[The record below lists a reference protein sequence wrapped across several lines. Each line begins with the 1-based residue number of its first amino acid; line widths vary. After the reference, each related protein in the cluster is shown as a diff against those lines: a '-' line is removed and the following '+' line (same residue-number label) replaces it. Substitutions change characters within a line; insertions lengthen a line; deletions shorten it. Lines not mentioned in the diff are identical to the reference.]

1 MKKRFLSLIIG
12 LCSMLPILAGS
23 TLPLKLVNNSIYA
36 DNEIYVAIIGN
47 YNGNTIYYDLKN
59 NHQNN
64 ASLPVLNES
73 VNTLTK
79 AGQPW
84 GFANIF
90 TTLDQIKDKTIHLEH
105 TSACRI
111 FFSFKSPM
119 YLHAFAQGYAGADF
133 GNPGDPNHGIRWELI
148 EFTYN
153 DDSNI
158 WINTTRVDA
167 FQYPMGLELFG
178 SASSGEKYIKRGE
191 LKTYSEII
199 NRWNS
204 QHGGDQYAACLQND
218 ITSDNLGGI
227 ILQPSKVASVKNS
240 GFMDSYING
249 VWNYFR
255 SNDMTVKMGV
265 LGTWRGRVNG
275 DVFTLTCQE
284 GNYFQPGTVAT
295 IPWKPSTTDAVEGAG
310 AFATAAGTTGD
321 LPVQAMFCG
330 AFNRGVVQY
339 TTGVQD
345 WSPSGSNYFNMGNP
359 CNEYVKFFHQTDL
372 THDGYT
378 YAFAYDDTFDQSATC
393 HTNAP
398 ASATVTIG
406 GFAGIASGDNGN
418 NNNNNNNNNNQG
430 TATGNGVAT
439 FCQDINYGGYQ
450 VSLSEGTYTQAE
462 MEAKGIRNND
472 ISSLKVLPGYK
483 VTVFDGSNFNNA
495 SKSWTGDTNWIG
507 NDWNDRA
514 SSIKIEPNGK
524 AGMSGTYKLQNRNS
538 GKYAD
543 LDANRTDDNTAIVQW
558 DDEGTE
564 LYQQW
569 RLNEVEAGVYTIQAA
584 ATDNRGFDVAYASAD
599 NGAQVLLYTYN
610 NGRHQQFIL
619 FDKGDGYYQLIARH
633 CGKPVEMAGATT
645 ASGEWLRT
653 YDNNGTNCQQWK
665 LVKNNPAPSVAAAAA
680 PNKAAENVLSVFS
693 DSYQSQ
699 TPNLADGQWGQQTQ
713 SETVSLNGNNTKLFK
728 NFNYMGL
735 EYGKN
740 LNVSSMENLHIDIYP
755 TEAFTIKISPVSPGP
770 NENLVSR
777 DLKANQWNSIDIA
790 LSDFPS
796 VNKAENF
803 QLKFD
808 GGSGQTLYIDNIY
821 YWKAPAQV
829 VSAGATGSY
838 NVATFCQDINYGGY
852 NISLPEGTYTQAQ
865 LESYGIRNNDI
876 SSLKVMQGF
885 KVTVFDGSGFN
896 NASKTFYGDTNWIGS
911 DWNDRASSIK
921 IEPNGASGLSGVHKL
936 QNRNSGKYMDLDGN
950 RTGNNTAVVQWDDE
964 GTELYQQWR
973 LNEVA
978 PGVYTIQP
986 QAVENRGLDV
996 ANQST
1001 ENSAQ
1006 VLLWDYWGGYNQQF
1020 IAYDKGNGY
1029 YQFLARNSGKAI
1041 EMPGASTTSGE
1052 WVRIWDNNGTYA
1064 QQWLVKD
1071 VQEASANTSDTDFLA
1086 TDGYQLVWSD
1096 EFDTNTLGTNWNVEV
1111 VGNPNNNEMQY
1122 YTNRASNVTI
1132 ENGNLVLTARKE
1144 SYGGKPFT
1152 SGRVNSQGK
1161 VRFTH
1166 GKIVARIKMPK
1177 TARGLWPAFWMM
1189 GDDITSVG
1197 WPKCGEIDIMEA
1209 GNAGGYNGN
1218 NEEKYFSGAIH
1229 WGEDWSQHQ
1238 WWSPNAVTNDYS
1250 VQDDYHLFI
1259 CEWDEE
1265 FIKCYLDQQ
1274 TTPYYEASIG
1284 SQYGSSAYMHK
1295 PFHLLFNLAVGGDFP
1310 AIYDANGISALP
1322 YDGAEKKM
1330 YVDYV
1335 RVYQRS
1341 GNVYAR
1347 QMSVTGIDNVDA
1359 TANVSADADD
1369 SYYTLQGMKLTKDQ
1383 LRPGIYIHKGK
1394 KILVK

>member
-1 MKKRFLSLIIG
+1 M
-12 LCSMLPILAGS
+12 LAGT
-23 TLPLKLVNNSIYA
+23 TLPLKLVNNSEFA

-59 NHQNN
+59 NYQNN

-73 VNTLTK
+73 ANTLTK

-90 TTLDQIKDKTIHLEH
+90 TTLDQIRDKTIHLEH

-191 LKTYSEII
+191 LLTYRDII
-199 NRWNS
+199 ARWQN

-218 ITSDNLGGI
+218 ITTDNLGGI
-227 ILQPSKVASVKNS
+227 ILQPSKVTSVKNS
-240 GFMDSYING
+240 GFMDSYINS
-249 VWNYFR
+249 VWDYFR
-255 SNDMTVKMGV
+255 NNDMYVSMGV
-265 LGTWRGRVNG
+265 LGTWRGRVSG
-275 DVFTLTCQE
+275 DKFTLTCQQ
-284 GNYFQPGTVAT
+284 GNYFKPGTVAT

-310 AFATAAGTTGD
+310 AFATAAGTEGD

-330 AFNRGVVQY
+330 AFNRGVVQL
-339 TTGVQD
+339 TTGLQD
-345 WSPSGSNYFNMGNP
+345 WSPSGCNYFNMGYT

-372 THDGYT
+372 TSDGYT

-398 ASATVTIG
+398 DHATVTIG
-406 GFAGIASGDNGN
+406 GFVNGAGEGGN
-418 NNNNNNNNNNQG
+418 TGGGSTGGNTG
-430 TATGNGVAT
+430 TTPTTGGNGVAT

-450 VSLSEGTYTQAE
+450 VSLGEGTYTQSQL
-462 MEAKGIRNND
+462 EAMGIRNND
-472 ISSLKVLPGYK
+472 VSSFKVLPGFK
-483 VTVFDGSNFNNA
+483 VTVYDGSNFNNS
-495 SKSWTGDTNWIG
+495 SKTWTGDCNWIG
-507 NDWNDRA
+507 SDWNDRT

-524 AGMSGTYKLQNRNS
+524 SGLSGIYKLQNRNS
-538 GKYAD
+538 GKYMD
-543 LDANRTDDNTAIVQW
+543 LDGNNTADNTAVVQW
-558 DDEGTE
+558 DNEGTE

-569 RLNEVEAGVYTIQAA
+569 RLNEVATGVYTIQAA
-584 ATDNRGFDVAYASAD
+584 ATDNRGLDVAFASSD
-599 NGAQVLLYTYN
+599 NWAQVLLYTYN
-610 NGRHQQFIL
+610 GGAHQQFIL
-619 FDKGDGYYQLIARH
+619 YDKGDGYYQLIARH
-633 CGKPVEMAGATT
+633 CGKPVEMAYAST
-645 ASGEWLRT
+645 ASGEWT
-653 YDNNGTNCQQWK
+653 KIYENNGSNCQQWK
-665 LVKNNPAPSVAAAAA
+665 LEAVNTGIDPAAA
-680 PNKAAENVLSVFS
+680 PDKSSENVISVFS

-699 TPNLADGQWGQQTQ
+699 TPNLANGQWGQQTQ
-713 SETVSLNGNNTKLFK
+713 TETVQLNGNNAYLWK

-735 EYGKN
+735 EYNKN
-740 LNVSSMENLHIDIYP
+740 LDVQNMEYLHIDIYP
-755 TEAFTIKISPVSPGP
+755 TEAFTIKVSPVSPGP
-770 NENLVSR
+770 NETLVSR
-777 DLKANQWNSIDIA
+777 NLQAKQWNSIDIA
-790 LSDFPS
+790 LSDFAG

-808 GGSGQTLYIDNIY
+808 GGNGQTFYVDNIY
-821 YWKAPAQV
+821 YWKNPTQA
-829 VSAGATGSY
+829 VSSGAVGSY

-865 LESYGIRNNDI
+865 LEAYGIRNNDV

-885 KVTVFDGSGFN
+885 KVTVFDGSSFN
-896 NASKTFYGDTNWIGS
+896 NSSKTFTGDTNWIGS
-911 DWNDRASSIK
+911 DWNDRTSSIK
-921 IEPNGASGLSGVHKL
+921 IEPNGTSGLAGVHKL
-936 QNRNSGKYMDLDGN
+936 QNRNSGKYLDLDGN
-950 RTGNNTAVVQWDDE
+950 NTGNNTAIVQWDDE
-964 GTELYQQWR
+964 GDELYQQWR
-973 LNEVA
+973 LTEVA
-978 PGVYTIQP
+978 AGVYTIQ
-986 QAVENRGLDV
+986 ANATDNRGLDV

-1001 ENSAQ
+1001 NNSAQ
-1006 VLLWDYWGGYNQQF
+1006 VLMWDYWGGFNQQF
-1020 IAYDKGNGY
+1020 IAYDKGDGY

-1052 WVRIWDNNGTYA
+1052 WLRIWDNNGTYA
-1064 QQWLVKD
+1064 QQWKVKD
-1071 VQEASANTSDTDFLA
+1071 VPTGTNTSDTDFLA
-1086 TDGYQLVWSD
+1086 TNGYQLVWSD
-1096 EFDTNTLGTNWNVEV
+1096 EFNTNTLGTNWNVEV
-1111 VGNPNNNEMQY
+1111 VSNPNNNEMQY
-1122 YTNRASNVTI
+1122 YTNRSSNVTI

-1152 SGRVNSQGK
+1152 SGRVNSQGR

-1166 GKIVARIKMPK
+1166 GKIVARIKMPQ

-1189 GDDITSVG
+1189 GDDIPSVG

-1218 NEEKYFSGAIH
+1218 VEDRYFSGAIH
-1229 WGEDWSQHQ
+1229 WGEDWTQHQ
-1238 WWSPNAVTNDYS
+1238 YWSPNAYTNAYS

-1259 CEWDEE
+1259 CEWDDT
-1265 FIKCYLDQQ
+1265 FIRCYLDQQ
-1274 TTPYYEASIG
+1274 TTPYYEAAISRSID
-1284 SQYGSSAYMHK
+1284 SNITSEDYMHK
-1295 PFHLLFNLAVGGDFP
+1295 PFHILFNLAVGGDFP

-1335 RVYQRS
+1335 RVYQKS
-1341 GNVYAR
+1341 ANVYAK
-1347 QMSVTGIDNVDA
+1347 DA
-1359 TANVSADADD
+1359 MLAGEDSDSEMTVNAIDD
-1369 SYYTLQGMKLTKDQ
+1369 SIVRKAGTDSDAFYTLQGVKVGKSQ
-1383 LRPGIYIHKGK
+1383 LRPGIYIHNGK